1 MHLDRLQ
8 AAAPD
13 DDDATWSLVFPRGV
27 QPPALDAIR
36 RRRRGV
42 LSWQAWEQCELPWA
56 AQSGVLVNL
65 CNTAPL
71 LHRRSVTMIHDAQVF
86 LTPESYSRAFA
97 AWYRFAL
104 PRIGQTAARI
114 ITVSNYSRDCL
125 VEFGI
130 APPDR
135 ISVVPNGGDHL
146 QAVPADPAV
155 LDRIGVAPGRYVLA
169 AAGAQKHKNVARLF
183 EAIQAPRLD
192 GLVLVVTGADDART
206 FAAAGA
212 PPPRQVLFPGR
223 ISDGELRALYENA
236 LCLATPSTT
245 EGFGLPPV
253 EAMGLGCPTIAAP
266 CGALP
271 EVCGDAALYADA
283 ENTGD
288 WVNAIAH
295 LASDET
301 TRLGLRQAGRQRASR
316 YRWADSARLLQ
327 DIIREIAEDP
337 PAEVAKRRIRAR

>member
-1 MHLDRLQ
+1 MTGAPIFVNGRFLGAKPGGVSRVASQLLVHLDRLQ

-56 AQSGVLVNL
+56 ARSGVLVNL

-169 AAGAQKHKNVARLF
+169 AAGAWMDSSWWSPAPTTPGPSRRRARRRRARFCFPAEFPMGSCGRSTKTPFVWRRL
-183 EAIQAPRLD
+183 PRPK
-192 GLVLVVTGADDART
+192 V
-206 FAAAGA
+206 
-212 PPPRQVLFPGR
+212 
-223 ISDGELRALYENA
+223 SDCR
-236 LCLATPSTT
+236 P
-245 EGFGLPPV
+245 
-253 EAMGLGCPTIAAP
+253 
-266 CGALP
+266 
-271 EVCGDAALYADA
+271 
-283 ENTGD
+283 
-288 WVNAIAH
+288 W
-295 LASDET
+295 
-301 TRLGLRQAGRQRASR
+301 R
-316 YRWADSARLLQ
+316 RWAWDVRRSPRHAARCPRCVETPRSTPTRKTPV
-327 DIIREIAEDP
+327 IG
-337 PAEVAKRRIRAR
+337 